1 MDRLTARDPD
11 GKAYLIECRNN
22 PKCKR
27 GCGDYKCNL
36 IERVAEQLAKYEE
49 NNKNGRQPE

>member
-1 MDRLTARDPD
+1 MDRMTARDPD
-11 GKAYLIECRNN
+11 GKAYFPECRNN

-36 IERVAEQLAKYEE
+36 IERAAERLAKYEE
-49 NNKNGRQPE
+49 NENGRRPE